1 MHKNGKTEH
10 CGGRQ
15 YGYVRVSSREQNEAR
30 QLAAMRN
37 AGIRAEHIFADKQ
50 SGRDFERPQY
60 KKLLRRLRRGDTLF
74 VQSIDRLGRNYRE
87 IIEQWQYLTS
97 EKGVDIVVLD
107 MPLLDTRRRDEGLTG
122 LFISNLVLQIL
133 SYVAQTEC
141 ENIRRRQAEGIAA
154 AKARG
159 VAFGRHAIEIPP
171 DFRSRAAELT
181 LAVACIPRPAEFPHP
196 RGGTCPKGTQKYRDR
211 RGVRNQQVTL
221 LQLAQTNR
229 PNEFERRKIKI
240 YCGFVQKST
249 L

>member
-37 AGIRAEHIFADKQ
+37 AGIRAEYIFADKQ

-107 MPLLDTRRRDEGLTG
+107 MPLLDTRRRD
-122 LFISNLVLQIL
+122 
-133 SYVAQTEC
+133 AK
-141 ENIRRRQAEGIAA
+141 
-154 AKARG
+154 KAR
-159 VAFGRHAIEIPP
+159 
-171 DFRSRAAELT
+171 DS
-181 LAVACIPRPAEFPHP
+181 
-196 RGGTCPKGTQKYRDR
+196 
-211 RGVRNQQVTL
+211 
-221 LQLAQTNR
+221 
-229 PNEFERRKIKI
+229 KI
-240 YCGFVQKST
+240 YLKKMEDCVQLHLTCIFSESIIALAKKI
-249 L
+249 

>member
-10 CGGRQ
+10 RGGRQ

-30 QLAAMRN
+30 QLAAMCN
-37 AGIRAEHIFADKQ
+37 AGIRTEHIFAEKQ
-50 SGRDFERPQY
+50 SGRDFDRPQY

-107 MPLLDTRRRDEGLTG
+107 MPLLDTRQRDAGLTG

-141 ENIRRRQAEGIAA
+141 DNIRRRQAEGIAA

-171 DFRSRAAELT
+171 NFRTRAAELAQKGLKNT
-181 LAVACIPRPAEFPHP
+181 EIAAEFGIS
-196 RGGTCPKGTQKYRDR
+196 RSLYYNWLK
-211 RGVRNQQVTL
+211 
-221 LQLAQTNR
+221 QTAPTNSK
-229 PNEFERRKIKI
+229 EEK
-240 YCGFVQKST
+240 
-249 L
+249 

>member
-1 MHKNGKTEH
+1 MHKNRKTEH
-10 CGGRQ
+10 RGGRQ

-30 QLAAMRN
+30 QLAAMCN
-37 AGIRAEHIFADKQ
+37 AGIRAEYIFAEKQ

-74 VQSIDRLGRNYRE
+74 VHSIDRLGRNYRE

-107 MPLLDTRRRDEGLTG
+107 MPLLDTRQRDAGLTG

-154 AKARG
+154 AKSKG
-159 VAFGRHAIEIPP
+159 VRFGRPP
-171 DFRSRAAELT
+171 SPLPENFHSVYQKWCSGKMTGTDAAKACGMPLSTFRYRA
-181 LAVACIPRPAEFPHP
+181 
-196 RGGTCPKGTQKYRDR
+196 
-211 RGVRNQQVTL
+211 
-221 LQLAQTNR
+221 
-229 PNEFERRKIKI
+229 KI
-240 YCGFVQKST
+240 YEKATF

>member
-30 QLAAMRN
+30 QLAAMCN
-37 AGIRAEHIFADKQ
+37 AGIRTEHIFADKQ

-107 MPLLDTRRRDEGLTG
+107 MPLLDTRQRD
-122 LFISNLVLQIL
+122 
-133 SYVAQTEC
+133 AK
-141 ENIRRRQAEGIAA
+141 
-154 AKARG
+154 KAR
-159 VAFGRHAIEIPP
+159 
-171 DFRSRAAELT
+171 DS
-181 LAVACIPRPAEFPHP
+181 
-196 RGGTCPKGTQKYRDR
+196 
-211 RGVRNQQVTL
+211 
-221 LQLAQTNR
+221 
-229 PNEFERRKIKI
+229 KI
-240 YCGFVQKST
+240 YLKKMEDCVQMHLTYIFSESIIAFAKKI
-249 L
+249 